1 MSDDFE
7 ARFVHTQGALSIQ
20 NTLLDEGSNIM
31 TIPAT
36 LRLPSDLRVS
46 CIRLLHLLLGS
57 VSFIQQPH
65 LKSDVLASAWTTR
78 GKEYRQM
85 INVVPSMK
93 RAQPLQRLSQWLRP
107 LLSVLC
113 LLMWGSVA
121 QGQSATPPGQPSTGY
136 GSSEGYISSGYRVST
151 LGNARDGSRI
161 WYFVPD
167 QLKYGLT
174 APVVVYLH
182 GWTAYLPE
190 YYIGQ
195 IEHLVKQ
202 GYIVL
207 FPQYQKPGLKGIFSD
222 VDQTLFLERAIK
234 AVDEALVLLDP
245 IADQEDLVIG
255 CHSAGCLITYCWN
268 GAGGAPA
275 RALVLTNGSLESD
288 ESIPDDVPIV
298 VLDWRPY
305 AAAIDVPLFFLT
317 GEDDPLNVDSILGF
331 DAAINAPV
339 KGVYMAV
346 TDTYGDPD
354 LVADHVAPLASKGN
368 VDALDYRYYYA
379 GLDAVLAGE
388 NTPSF
393 DMGSW
398 SDGTP
403 VIGIRRER

>member
-1 MSDDFE
+1 MVCLHAEMSS
-7 ARFVHTQGALSIQ
+7 TPQGAPRS
-20 NTLLDEGSNIM
+20 TREG
-31 TIPAT
+31 
-36 LRLPSDLRVS
+36 RWV
-46 CIRLLHLLLGS
+46 
-57 VSFIQQPH
+57 
-65 LKSDVLASAWTTR
+65 
-78 GKEYRQM
+78 
-85 INVVPSMK
+85 
-93 RAQPLQRLSQWLRP
+93 WL
-107 LLSVLC
+107 LC
-113 LLMWGSVA
+113 LLWMMGLSSPGVA
-121 QGQSATPPGQPSTGY
+121 QAVTPPEQASTGY
-136 GSSEGYISSGYRVST
+136 GSTQFYLSPSYRVYT
-151 LGNARDGSRI
+151 LGNARDGSRL
-161 WYFVPD
+161 WYYVPD
-167 QLKYGLT
+167 QLKNGLT

-222 VDQTLFLERAIK
+222 VDQTLFLDRAIK
-234 AVDEALVLLDP
+234 AVDEALVILDP
-245 IADQEDLVIG
+245 IAEQEDLVIG

-288 ESIPDDVPIV
+288 DSIPDDVPIV
-298 VLDWRPY
+298 VLEWRPY
-305 AAAIDVPLFFLT
+305 AEAITVPLFFLT
-317 GEDDPLNVDSILGF
+317 GEEDPLNVDSLLGY

-346 TDTYGDPD
+346 TDDYGDPD

-388 NTPSF
+388 TSLQF
-393 DMGSW
+393 EMGSW

-403 VIGIRRER
+403 VKGIRRER